1 MDSTI
6 VKGLRVLEALAAS
19 DQPRGISDLAR
30 EISLNKS
37 NVQRIIGTLVA
48 LGYVEKDVP
57 TARYMA
63 TLRAWEFGI
72 RVLHRNQVRRAAQP
86 YLRSLFEK
94 LNESVFLCVPDGGD
108 ILYLDKMESAAPVRI
123 SSQIGSR
130 APAART
136 AGGKSILAYQPEE
149 AVERAVAS
157 AKAHFNIANVDPA
170 QLRQEL
176 AKIRV
181 DGFAISES
189 GYRPGVNSVA
199 AAIVRK
205 DGAVAGS
212 IAVTGPMERLGPE
225 RLRTYAPDIVNAAT
239 RISEAL

>member
-1 MDSTI
+1 M
-6 VKGLRVLEALAAS
+6 
-19 DQPRGISDLAR
+19 
-30 EISLNKS
+30 
-37 NVQRIIGTLVA
+37 
-48 LGYVEKDVP
+48 
-57 TARYMA
+57 
-63 TLRAWEFGI
+63 
-72 RVLHRNQVRRAAQP
+72 
-86 YLRSLFEK
+86 
-94 LNESVFLCVPDGGD
+94 
-108 ILYLDKMESAAPVRI
+108 
-123 SSQIGSR
+123 
-130 APAART
+130 
-136 AGGKSILAYQPEE
+136 
-149 AVERAVAS
+149 AS
-157 AKAHFNIANVDPA
+157 AKAHFNIANVDPV